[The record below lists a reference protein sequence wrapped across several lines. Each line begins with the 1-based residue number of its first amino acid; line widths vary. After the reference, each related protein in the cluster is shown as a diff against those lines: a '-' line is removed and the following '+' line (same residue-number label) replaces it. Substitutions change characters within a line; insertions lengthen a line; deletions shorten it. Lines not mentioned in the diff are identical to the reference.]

1 MSARIMTASIIS
13 RSVKPRTLAGVLEC
27 WSDRV
32 LIAALLHFSTTPLLR
47 LHLPRAIHIKLDTLR
62 LRATAARPL
71 HCQRDTVDAVKLGPV
86 LLGQLRGCSLL
97 HELHGAISAVD
108 L

>member
-13 RSVKPRTLAGVLEC
+13 RSVKPRTLTGVLEC

-47 LHLPRAIHIKLDTLR
+47 LHLPRAIHIKFDTLR
-62 LRATAARPL
+62 LRDAATRPL
-71 HCQRDTVDAVKLGPV
+71 HRQRDQVNAVKLGSV
-86 LLGQLRGCSLL
+86 LLGQLRRRGLL
-97 HELHGAISAVD
+97 NELHDAVSDVD